1 MMHMFRKASVPI
13 NEPCGGGP
21 HDDAPTAP
29 TAVGC
34 TSKVSLM
41 SSPYQESFQLSTAE
55 ERCKRHVLLEGR
67 PESEWPESLFLRETR
82 TGIPRLRVL

>member
-29 TAVGC
+29 TAVRC
-34 TSKVSLM
+34 TSKVSQM
-41 SSPYQESFQLSTAE
+41 SSPA
-55 ERCKRHVLLEGR
+55 VEG
-67 PESEWPESLFLRETR
+67 E
-82 TGIPRLRVL
+82 